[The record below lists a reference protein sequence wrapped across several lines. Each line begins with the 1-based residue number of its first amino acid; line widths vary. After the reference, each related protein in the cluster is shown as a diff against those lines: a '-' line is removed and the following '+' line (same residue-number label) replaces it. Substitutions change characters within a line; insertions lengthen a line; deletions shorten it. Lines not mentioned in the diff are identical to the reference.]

1 MTLRLLTH
9 EQAAELL
16 FADGRQIP
24 AHLADVEDRVIEQL
38 KAHGGDPRHF
48 ADELAQEYARH
59 PETAA
64 AHMKRCLDAF
74 AGDVIVPDWP
84 ERGPDGHLY
93 TGLGD
98 DDLDD

>member
-1 MTLRLLTH
+1 MRVITH
-9 EQAAELL
+9 KQGAELL
-16 FADGRQIP
+16 FAAEVVPPHPQN
-24 AHLADVEDRVIEQL
+24 AVERILEQF

-48 ADELAQEYARH
+48 ADELAVEYARH

-64 AHMKRCLDAF
+64 AHMLRCLDAF
-74 AGDVIVPDWP
+74 EGDIVVPDWP
-84 ERGPDGHLY
+84 ERGEDGHLY